1 MFHPSP
7 PDQESEIDEIYAA
20 LWHFVLQLARGAAVD
35 PIPAELEELAA
46 LYFRLHPPA
55 AKA

>member
-1 MFHPSP
+1 MFHPGP